1 VLVIGTLDTK
11 GTEIEFLANAIR
23 RGGAKPMLLDSSLSH
38 GVASTEFPLIT
49 RDEVANASGSSI
61 EAIADLPRGEAVEA
75 MRGGVRE
82 LTDALFAAGDVHGAI
97 CIGGAG
103 THLSGPAFQ
112 ALPIG
117 FPKLVV
123 SPLASGSRQFEPY
136 VGLRDVAVM
145 HSVADIAG
153 INEITAKVFDSAAG
167 YIVGAATAFR
177 ERELDAPG
185 GATSP
190 TVVISMNGN
199 TTLAMDRG
207 RERLEE
213 AGFSS
218 IAFHANGVGG
228 RALEA
233 FVASGRAAG
242 VLDFTTTEL
251 GANLVGGLMDA
262 GPTRMETAG
271 RAGVPQVLVPG

>member
-1 VLVIGTLDTK
+1 MLVIGTLDTK
-11 GTEIEFLANAIR
+11 GTEIEYLADAIAS
-23 RGGAKPMLLDSSLSH
+23 GGARPILLDSSLSQ
-38 GVASTEFPLIT
+38 GVGTSKFPLIT
-49 RDEVANASGSSI
+49 REEVAGASGHSM
-61 EAIADLPRGEAVEA
+61 EAVAALPRGEAVEA

-82 LTDALFAAGDVHGAI
+82 MTEALFASADIHGAI

-123 SPLASGSRQFEPY
+123 SPLASGRRQFEPY

-153 INEITAKVFDSAAG
+153 INDITAKVFSSAAG
-167 YIVGAATAFR
+167 YIVGASTAFR
-177 ERELDAPG
+177 ERESELSTQGPV
-185 GATSP
+185 P

-213 AGFSS
+213 AG
-218 IAFHANGVGG
+218 I
-228 RALEA
+228 R
-233 FVASGRAAG
+233 
-242 VLDFTTTEL
+242 
-251 GANLVGGLMDA
+251 
-262 GPTRMETAG
+262 P
-271 RAGVPQVLVPG
+271 